1 MNYELLQFG
10 NCQCESGIH
19 APFAA
24 EVEEEDSVCCHTELR
39 GAPILT
45 ES

>member
-1 MNYELLQFG
+1 MNYVQFG
-10 NCQCESGIH
+10 NCQYESGIH

-24 EVEEEDSVCCHTELR
+24 EVEEASVCCHTELR
-39 GAPILT
+39 AAPILT